1 MFFFFF
7 FLKQFHSK
15 QESIDWAEIHH
26 QLIGYPLVLL
36 PQGIYFLCCGLINR
50 FGLDPVTSTPVPAS
64 TLFITKLTSAHRL
77 HRVWSIILQA
87 CHVDLQ
93 MQTWSQNG
101 FGCISVFLNDTYGWT
116 YLWIDKHAGRCSCA
130 HMSHLALRQWLKLKN
145 TGDCAAPTVSHCLW
159 RVDFWEGIQEFVGD
173 ALMLTCI
180 ATVLLKPI
188 SATLLSS
195 S

>member
-1 MFFFFF
+1 MWI
-7 FLKQFHSK
+7 K
-15 QESIDWAEIHH
+15 
-26 QLIGYPLVLL
+26 
-36 PQGIYFLCCGLINR
+36 
-50 FGLDPVTSTPVPAS
+50 
-64 TLFITKLTSAHRL
+64 
-77 HRVWSIILQA
+77 
-87 CHVDLQ
+87 DLQ

-101 FGCISVFLNDTYGWT
+101 FGCILVFPNDTYGWT

-145 TGDCAAPTVSHCLW
+145 TGDSAAPTVSHCLC
-159 RVDFWEGIQEFVGD
+159 RVDFWEGIQEFVGG

-195 S
+195 SYTACRTHAVYEKKNVPQVNRREWKALKAKERWPIKLKALFPRTVKERENKGSRRG